1 MLVTS
6 KTTVFCLSHKFSFH
20 SAYVCNKLK
29 VLTTNFFF
37 LVLFFQFLVFSS
49 MAFTKNKVMM
59 QIFATNVRN
68 LWEKWELRFMVLSS
82 FIFQNILII
91 LGNKRQQFTK
101 CWLRITL
108 SFSYML
114 SDWLA
119 TISLGVLSNKLVGD
133 NIEEK
138 CDDFVDPKYVIV
150 SLQAP
155 ILLIHL
161 PYTDAS

>member
-1 MLVTS
+1 
-6 KTTVFCLSHKFSFH
+6 
-20 SAYVCNKLK
+20 
-29 VLTTNFFF
+29 
-37 LVLFFQFLVFSS
+37 
-49 MAFTKNKVMM
+49 
-59 QIFATNVRN
+59 
-68 LWEKWELRFMVLSS
+68 
-82 FIFQNILII
+82 
-91 LGNKRQQFTK
+91 
-101 CWLRITL
+101 
-108 SFSYML
+108 ML

-150 SLQAP
+150 SLWAP